1 MVTHPPK
8 ATVEARIREIELN
21 MERLSRVNTNVA
33 PVPATDPRSWLE
45 RWFPGIS
52 LVAFTAFAFWLGTI
66 SATVNNAVAR
76 TEKVYGIVLESKDG
90 LTARTS
96 VIESRI
102 GVIESRISVIESR
115 IGVIESRIGVIESR
129 TTGIES
135 QLDAI
140 SKKLDKAIGSSNARP
155 PKR

>member
-1 MVTHPPK
+1 MVTQPP
-8 ATVEARIREIELN
+8 APTVEARIREIELN
-21 MERLSRVNTNVA
+21 MERLSRVNTNIA
-33 PVPATDPRSWLE
+33 PVPATEARSWLE

-66 SATVNNAVAR
+66 SATVNNAAAR
-76 TEKVYGIVLESKDG
+76 TEKVYAIVLESKDS

-96 VIESRI
+96 
-102 GVIESRISVIESR
+102 VIESRISVIESR
-115 IGVIESRIGVIESR
+115 ISVIESR

-140 SKKLDKAIGSSNARP
+140 NKKLDTAIGSPNASP